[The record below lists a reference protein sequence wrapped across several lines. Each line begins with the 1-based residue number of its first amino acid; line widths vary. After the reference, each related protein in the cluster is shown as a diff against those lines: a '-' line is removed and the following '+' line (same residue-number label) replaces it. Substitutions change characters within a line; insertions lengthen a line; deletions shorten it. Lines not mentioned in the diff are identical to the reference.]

1 MKGGPW
7 GRSLLGWLAALA
19 TFGCLSPPWAPYPGP
34 CPVGLV
40 ATDDLPQDLRMRLR
54 MRLDFDHQELHLET
68 IADRVS
74 EGIIVVG
81 LAPYGIRVFAVRQR
95 GREAEVETPSRAL
108 EKIGLWT
115 LDALHR
121 AYWIEPP
128 RRAAT
133 DPSRWI
139 REGERV
145 SDWRQDGRL
154 LRREFASTDRAR
166 AHTVVSIDY
175 AAADADASEPGI
187 RVRNPWCGYEAL
199 LITPESSDAKAT
211 ATSAGLDP
219 TREGEQPP

>member
-1 MKGGPW
+1 
-7 GRSLLGWLAALA
+7 
-19 TFGCLSPPWAPYPGP
+19 
-34 CPVGLV
+34 
-40 ATDDLPQDLRMRLR
+40 MRLV
-54 MRLDFDHQELHLET
+54 FDHQELQLET

-74 EGIIVVG
+74 EGIVVVG
-81 LAPYGIRVFAVRQR
+81 LTPYGIRVFAVRQR
-95 GREAEVETPSRAL
+95 GRETEVETPSRAL

-128 RRAAT
+128 LRAAT
-133 DPSRWI
+133 DRSRWI

-175 AAADADASEPGI
+175 AAADGNASESGTRI
-187 RVRNPWCGYEAL
+187 RNPWCGYEAL
-199 LITPESSDAKAT
+199 LITPESSEANPP

-219 TREGEQPP
+219 TGEGEPPP